1 MKSIEPLSSFFFCR
15 KLHMIF
21 LFFVYYRVIQL
32 RYFWWHYF
40 LNDFGLLDDF
50 WDWFVYWFY
59 IATSSWLSIE
69 SQNDVGTFSDDARSS
84 TTVFVLLAVRVSIK
98 FFFWTPF
105 IFFFFGSFYLSS
117 KFSVI
122 SLSFNSWIFCHLP
135 GNLFLMLFWMI
146 WMLVTMNKH
155 VMCHTCPSQIIT
167 KANIF
172 TEIFSSK
179 DLAVRPKTVTRRK
192 KRKRKTTRM
201 PIGKLFALH

>member
-40 LNDFGLLDDF
+40 LNDFSLLDDF

-69 SQNDVGTFSDDARSS
+69 PQNAVGTFSDDARSS
-84 TTVFVLLAVRVSIK
+84 TTVFVLLAARISIK
-98 FFFWTPF
+98 FFFWTAF
-105 IFFFFGSFYLSS
+105 IFSFFERFYLSS

-135 GNLFLMLFWMI
+135 ANLFLMLFWML

-155 VMCHTCPSQIIT
+155 VMYHTRPSQIIT
-167 KANIF
+167 KGNIF

-179 DLAVRPKTVTRRK
+179 DLAVRPKTATRRK
-192 KRKRKTTRM
+192 KRRKTTRM
-201 PIGKLFALH
+201 PIAKLFALH